1 MEKIQ
6 ATMIFEILGRPA
18 EHIKT
23 ALASLVDKI
32 GAEKGIKVIEKTIH
46 EPTEVKE
53 SKDLYTTF
61 AEVSVEFDSLA
72 NYFGTIF
79 TYMPANIEIISPVKF
94 DISNLDLNELGNKL
108 IARLHEYDSITKKFI
123 YERNFLLKKLNEV
136 APHLFKEKFQPK
148 KLEEQVNKEG
158 DMSGNLGSI
167 HKEGDT
173 SIDNK
178 TEKKAKKPKK

>member
-1 MEKIQ
+1 MEKIR

-148 KLEEQVNKEG
+148 KLEEQVSEVEDSKQKEG
-158 DMSGNLGSI
+158 DI
-167 HKEGDT
+167 

>member
-1 MEKIQ
+1 MEKIR

-23 ALASLVDKI
+23 ALASLVEKI
-32 GAEKGIKVIEKTIH
+32 GSEKGIKVTEKTIH

-61 AEVSVEFDSLA
+61 AEVSVEFDSIA

-123 YERNFLLKKLNEV
+123 YERNFLLKKLNEI
-136 APHLFKEKFQPK
+136 APHLFKEEFQPK
-148 KLEEQVNKEG
+148 KLEEQLSEGKDSKQKEG
-158 DMSGNLGSI
+158 DI
-167 HKEGDT
+167 

-178 TEKKAKKPKK
+178 TEKKVKKPKK